1 MMSFMNLEASS
12 FLFIVLVASSL
23 INTSSQQS
31 IFGIN
36 VPQTVE
42 CFKKITSALGTCEQ
56 VLQDRLDLVDKASE
70 QTGDKVDKTMFS
82 CCYFA
87 EFSHCLDS
95 KTEGKCGKDIS
106 SAIASG
112 ASSVAKVLNSK
123 CEEYE
128 YYSAKCLFVVYLNYI
143 VVIAIILAV
152 ISVASCVIGCLRR
165 R

>member
-1 MMSFMNLEASS
+1 MPSIKVNSLLGLMVMLALISS
-12 FLFIVLVASSL
+12 
-23 INTSSQQS
+23 SSQQMN
-31 IFGIN
+31 IFGTIFD
-36 VPQTVE
+36 
-42 CFKKITSALGTCEQ
+42 CFKMVTNAMSTCEQ
-56 VLQDRLDLVDKASE
+56 QLQDRLDLVDKASE
-70 QTGDKVDKTMFS
+70 QAGENVDKTMFT

-106 SAIASG
+106 TAISTS

-123 CEEYE
+123 CSDYE

-143 VVIAIILAV
+143 VIVAIILAV